1 MEWLANIVYY
11 IVPFLILLGILVFV
25 HEFGHFIVA
34 RTLGVSVSA
43 FSIGFGKELWSVTDK
58 KGTVWKISAVPL
70 GGYCQFLGDADES
83 SSTSEVDFS
92 KYTPEE
98 QKHLFATQPP
108 IKKLAIA
115 VAGPLFNYL
124 FAFIVFFGLF
134 FFIGSYDIPPV
145 VSDVIENSPA
155 QKAGIMKGD
164 VVLKINDVEIE
175 SWSDISKEVSVTV
188 DEARLKLKRNG
199 EILNITVPLETIDYA
214 FDEEEKPIKRK
225 MLGIKGEAKR
235 FKEASSGHNFKFID
249 SIKKAGI
256 ELYDVTDMTLRG
268 VGQMITG
275 ERSSED
281 VGGIIRIA
289 EMSGDISKSRSF
301 WDFLSFMALLSI
313 NLGLINLFPIPLLDG
328 GHVVIYLLEIV
339 SRRELNAKFREYLF
353 KLGLGFI
360 LFLMVFATWNDI
372 KHLITRWFE

>member
-1 MEWLANIVYY
+1 MLA
-11 IVPFLILLGILVFV
+11 FV
-25 HEFGHFIVA
+25 I
-34 RTLGVSVSA
+34 
-43 FSIGFGKELWSVTDK
+43 
-58 KGTVWKISAVPL
+58 
-70 GGYCQFLGDADES
+70 
-83 SSTSEVDFS
+83 
-92 KYTPEE
+92 
-98 QKHLFATQPP
+98 
-108 IKKLAIA
+108 
-115 VAGPLFNYL
+115 
-124 FAFIVFFGLF
+124 FFGLF

-155 QKAGIMKGD
+155 QKAGI
-164 VVLKINDVEIE
+164 LKDDKILEINGTEIDN
-175 SWSDISKEVSVTV
+175 WSDITKEISVAVNDAT
-188 DEARLKLKRNG
+188 LKIERRN
-199 EILNITVPLETIDYA
+199 EIITVVIPLETIEYA
-214 FDEEEKPIKRK
+214 YDGEEKPIKRK
-225 MLGIKGEAKR
+225 MIGIKGEAKQFREVKDNFR
-235 FKEASSGHNFKFID
+235 FFD
-249 SIKKAGI
+249 SIKKAAI

-339 SRRELNAKFREYLF
+339 SRRELNKKFKDYLF
-353 KLGLGFI
+353 RFGLGFI

>member
-1 MEWLANIVYY
+1 MEWLLNTIHYV
-11 IVPFLILLGILVFV
+11 VPFIVLLGVLVFV

-34 RTLGVSVSA
+34 RKLGVNVSA

-58 KGTVWKISAVPL
+58 QGTVWKISAIPL

-83 SSTSEVDFS
+83 SSTSEVDLS
-92 KYTPEE
+92 KYSEEE
-98 QKHLFATQPP
+98 QKHLFATQKP

-115 VAGPLFNYL
+115 IAGPLFNYL

-145 VSDVIENSPA
+145 VSGVIENSPA
-155 QKAGIMKGD
+155 EKAGIMEKD
-164 VVLKINDVEIE
+164 VILEVNGVEIKE
-175 SWSDISKEVSVTV
+175 WSDISREISVSNDNVN
-188 DEARLKLKRNG
+188 LLIKRND
-199 EILNITVPLETIDYA
+199 EKISVTVPLEDMDYA
-214 FDEEEKPIKRK
+214 FDEQEKPIKRR
-225 MLGIKGEAKR
+225 MIGIKGEAKR
-235 FKEASSGHNFKFID
+235 FRDAKNDFNFTL
-249 SIKKAGI
+249 SVKKAAL
-256 ELYDVTDMTLRG
+256 EVYNVTDMTLRG
-268 VGQMITG
+268 LGQIIRG

-289 EMSGDISKSRSF
+289 EMSGDISRSRGI
-301 WDFLSFMALLSI
+301 WDFISFMALLSI

-339 SRRELNAKFREYLF
+339 SRRELNAKIKDCLL
-353 KLGLGFI
+353 KVGVGFI

-372 KHLITRWFE
+372 KHLIERWFE

>member
-1 MEWLANIVYY
+1 MEMLANIVYY
-11 IVPFLILLGILVFV
+11 VVPFLVLLGILVFV

-34 RTLGVSVSA
+34 RKLGVSVSV

-58 KGTVWKISAVPL
+58 KGTVWKISAIPL

-83 SSTSEVDFS
+83 SSTSEVDLS
-92 KYTPEE
+92 KYSPEE
-98 QKHLFATQPP
+98 QKHLFALQSPV
-108 IKKLAIA
+108 KKLAIS

-124 FAFIVFFGLF
+124 FAFVIFFGLF

-145 VSDVIENSPA
+145 VSEVIENSPA
-155 QKAGIMKGD
+155 EKAGI
-164 VVLKINDVEIE
+164 LKNDKILEINGTKIE
-175 SWSDISKEVSVTV
+175 NWSDISKEISVTV
-188 DEARLKLKRNG
+188 NDASLKIERNNQ
-199 EILNITVPLETIDYA
+199 IINVVIPLETMEYA
-214 FDEEEKPIKRK
+214 FDEQEKPIKRK
-225 MLGIKGEAKR
+225 MIGIKGEAKQFR
-235 FKEASSGHNFKFID
+235 EIKGNFQFFN
-249 SIKKAGI
+249 SVKKAAA

-339 SRRELNAKFREYLF
+339 SRRELNKKFKDYLF
-353 KLGLGFI
+353 RFGLGFI